1 MRLGGP
7 QVITYD
13 LRAAES
19 SPMLDGYMAG
29 QTVGRTPTGAG
40 REPGRGGGV
49 QKLPPNPPPPDE
61 DPPSKPPENDEMDD
75 DP

>member
-1 MRLGGP
+1 MRLGDP

-19 SPMLDGYMAG
+19 SPMLDGYMSG

-49 QKLPPNPPPPDE
+49 QKLPPNPPPDE